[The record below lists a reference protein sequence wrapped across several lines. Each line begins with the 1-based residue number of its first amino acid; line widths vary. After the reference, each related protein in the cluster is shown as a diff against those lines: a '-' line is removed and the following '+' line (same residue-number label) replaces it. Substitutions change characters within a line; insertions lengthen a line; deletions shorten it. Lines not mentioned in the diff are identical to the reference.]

1 MQESNLKEKI
11 KTELEDVYIDSAGGR
26 HLDLLKALY
35 SESQIQIAKDRKLL
49 REKKIMKI
57 VDLVMQVLRA
67 ENWGVFYKNQPIKPL
82 ELQDGNALYKVNQVD
97 ECDIEEAITKTLT
110 KEKPWESSQTNL
122 DQNNNS
128 KNG

>member
-11 KTELEDVYIDSAGGR
+11 KTELEDVYIDSAGVR

-67 ENWGVFYKNQPIKPL
+67 ENWGVFYKNQPIQPL

-122 DQNNNS
+122 DQNSNS